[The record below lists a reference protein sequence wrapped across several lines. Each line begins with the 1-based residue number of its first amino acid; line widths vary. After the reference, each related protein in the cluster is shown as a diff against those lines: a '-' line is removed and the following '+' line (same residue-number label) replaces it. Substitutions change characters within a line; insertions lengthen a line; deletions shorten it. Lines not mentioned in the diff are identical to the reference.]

1 MAAKRSERLKVV
13 LQMAL
18 KAQQDV
24 ADLMAQQQQKIGVE
38 RDQLQQLQQY
48 SLEYQQQVTS
58 NNKGLRAQELI
69 SSRAFLQRLSNLQL
83 NQQQKIQQL
92 NAVVEQLT
100 TEWQKRYHRRQ
111 SIEKLIERLKTE
123 ESAELDK
130 QLQREI
136 DELSSQAFFRKDKR

>member
-24 ADLMAQQQQKIGVE
+24 ADLMAQQQQKIGIE

-48 SLEYQQQVTS
+48 SLEYQQQVAS

-92 NAVVEQLT
+92 NAVIEQLT

>member
-1 MAAKRSERLKVV
+1 MAV
-13 LQMAL
+13 

-24 ADLMAQQQQKIGVE
+24 ADLMAQQNQKVAVE

-48 SLEYQQQVTS
+48 SEEYQQQVAS

-69 SSRAFLQRLSNLQL
+69 SSRAFLQRLTNLQV

-92 NAVVEQLT
+92 SAVIDQLT
-100 TEWQKRYHRRQ
+100 AEWQKRYHRRK
-111 SIEKLIERLKTE
+111 SIENLIERLKTE

-136 DELSSQAFFRKDKR
+136 DELSSQAFFRSNKH

>member
-1 MAAKRSERLKVV
+1 MAEKRSERLKVV
-13 LQMAL
+13 LQLAL

-24 ADLMAQQQQKIGVE
+24 ADLMAQQHQKVGLE

-48 SLEYQQQVTS
+48 SEEYQQQVAS

-69 SSRAFLQRLSNLQL
+69 SSRAFLQRLTNLQL

-92 NAVVEQLT
+92 NAVIDQLT
-100 TEWQKRYHRRQ
+100 AEWQKRYHRRQ
-111 SIEKLIERLKTE
+111 SIENLIGRLKTE

-136 DELSSQAFFRKDKR
+136 DELSSQAFFRSNKH

>member
-48 SLEYQQQVTS
+48 SLEYQQQVAS

-92 NAVVEQLT
+92 NAVIEQLT

>member
-48 SLEYQQQVTS
+48 SLEYQQQVAS

>member
-48 SLEYQQQVTS
+48 SLEYQQQVAS

-92 NAVVEQLT
+92 NAVIEQLT

-111 SIEKLIERLKTE
+111 SIEKLIERLKAE

>member
-1 MAAKRSERLKVV
+1 MAEKRSERLKVV
-13 LQMAL
+13 LQLAL

-24 ADLMAQQQQKIGVE
+24 ADLMAQQHQKVGLE

-48 SLEYQQQVTS
+48 SEEYQQQVAS

-69 SSRAFLQRLSNLQL
+69 SSRAFLQRLTNLQL

-92 NAVVEQLT
+92 NAVIDQLT
-100 TEWQKRYHRRQ
+100 AEWQKRYHRRQ
-111 SIEKLIERLKTE
+111 SIENLIERLKTE

-136 DELSSQAFFRKDKR
+136 DELSSQAFFRSNKH

>member
-48 SLEYQQQVTS
+48 SLEYQQQVAG

-69 SSRAFLQRLSNLQL
+69 SSRAFLQRLSNLQV

-92 NAVVEQLT
+92 NAVIDQLT